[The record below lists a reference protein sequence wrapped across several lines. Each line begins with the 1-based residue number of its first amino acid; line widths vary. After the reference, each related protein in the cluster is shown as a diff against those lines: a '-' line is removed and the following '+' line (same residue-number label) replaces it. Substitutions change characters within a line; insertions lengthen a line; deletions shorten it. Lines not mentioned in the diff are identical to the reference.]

1 VPYGSAVQTR
11 IEADSQRER
20 AAAAAMPGF
29 ARAAS
34 LAGAVVVVGGAVG
47 WLWLRH
53 WGRVPFRV
61 PSQPWYHCFP
71 FYVFPHPVV
80 ALAWAAVALPIALAV
95 AAGVIVMAG
104 ARIRWRLRLAC
115 SAVAVF
121 VLALAVAAVGGG
133 PRAWW
138 APFNYAG
145 EYPAGAH
152 LVDAIPLFLRRFA
165 TLLPELPSHAR
176 GHPAGAMV
184 LYGLVSRVHA
194 GLMAAAVATV
204 AIGALGVV
212 AAGALSRDELGE
224 RAGRL
229 AVALWCLSP
238 GVVLYVATSADAVFA
253 TVLGLAALAAHRG
266 LLRRSWGWTLI
277 GGVLLWADSM
287 LTYSAVLLVVF
298 LLVRATGRLRS
309 ERAWVT
315 RWAAATGAVVIG
327 LVVALWLWTGYEPL
341 AVVRAAHR
349 AYLAAPGSARRPTPP
364 WIPGDLVAFGGM
376 LGVPLLGALAAR
388 AVAVVRERAWA
399 SVDAAALATL
409 LAASSW
415 GFSRGEVER
424 IFQFLVPLVL
434 VPVTRQL
441 LAWRVRPRAVGILLL
456 AQTLAV
462 QTLFATRW

>member
-1 VPYGSAVQTR
+1 VHGQARTQIPG
-11 IEADSQRER
+11 ER
-20 AAAAAMPGF
+20 KRGESGAPGPAAPA
-29 ARAAS
+29 
-34 LAGAVVVVGGAVG
+34 LAWATWLACAVVVAGGALG

-53 WGRVPFRV
+53 WGRIPFRV

-71 FYVFPHPVV
+71 FYVFPHPEV
-80 ALAWAAVALPIALAV
+80 AWAWAAVALPVALAV
-95 AAGVIVMAG
+95 AAGVILMVG
-104 ARIRWRLRLAC
+104 GRIRWPLRLAC
-115 SAVAVF
+115 SALVLFA
-121 VLALAVAAVGGG
+121 LALAVAALGGG

-138 APFNYAG
+138 APFDSTG
-145 EYPAGAH
+145 EYPAAAR
-152 LVDAIPLFLRRFA
+152 LVGAIPQFLRRFPA
-165 TLLPELPSHAR
+165 LLPELPTHAQ

-184 LYGLVSRVHA
+184 FYGLVARVRP
-194 GLMAAAVATV
+194 GLPAAAVATV
-204 AIGALGVV
+204 AVGALGVV

-253 TVLGLAALAAHRG
+253 TVLGLAALSTHRG
-266 LLRRSWGWTLI
+266 LLRRSWGWTLT
-277 GGVLLWADSM
+277 GGVLLWAGSM
-287 LTYSAVLLVVF
+287 LSYAAVLLVVF
-298 LLVRATGRLRS
+298 LGIRAAGRLRS

-315 RWAAATGAVVIG
+315 RWAAATAAVVIG
-327 LVVALWLWTGYEPL
+327 LAVVLWLGAGYDPL
-341 AVVRAAHR
+341 AAVRAVHH
-349 AYLAAPGSARRPTPP
+349 AYQAAPGSGRRPALP
-364 WIPGDLVAFGGM
+364 WIPGDVLAFGGM
-376 LGVPLLGALAAR
+376 LGIPLLGALAAR
-388 AVAVVRERAWA
+388 AVALVRERAWT
-399 SVDAAALATL
+399 SVDAAAVATL

-441 LAWRVRPRAVGILLL
+441 LAWRARPQVVGALLV

>member
-1 VPYGSAVQTR
+1 VRTKTGIATQQEP
-11 IEADSQRER
+11 
-20 AAAAAMPGF
+20 AAAAATRF
-29 ARAAS
+29 ARATW
-34 LAGAVVVVGGAVG
+34 LACGVVVVGGALG

-53 WGRVPFRV
+53 WGRVPFSV

-80 ALAWAAVALPIALAV
+80 AWAWAAVALPVALAV
-95 AAGVIVMAG
+95 AAGVIAMA
-104 ARIRWRLRLAC
+104 AAPVRWPLRLAC
-115 SAVAVF
+115 SAVALF
-121 VLALAVAAVGGG
+121 VLALAVAALGGG

-138 APFNYAG
+138 APFDYDG

-152 LVDAIPLFLRRFA
+152 LVGAIPLFLRRFA
-165 TLLPELPSHAR
+165 TLLPELPSHAQ

-184 LYGLVSRVHA
+184 FYGLVARVRP
-194 GLMAAAVATV
+194 GVPAAAVATV
-204 AIGALGVV
+204 AAGALGV
-212 AAGALSRDELGE
+212 AATGALSRDELGE

-266 LLRRSWGWTLI
+266 LLRRSWGWTVA
-277 GGVLLWADSM
+277 GGVLLWAGSM

-298 LLVRATGRLRS
+298 LLIRAIGRLRP
-309 ERAWVT
+309 EPRWVA
-315 RWAAATGAVVIG
+315 RWAAGTAVVVIG
-327 LVVALWLWTGYEPL
+327 AALALRLGTGYDPL
-341 AVVRAAHR
+341 AAARAAHR
-349 AYLAAPGSARRPTPP
+349 AYQAAPGSARRPALP
-364 WIPGDLVAFGGM
+364 WVPGDLLAFGGM

-388 AVAVVRERAWA
+388 AFAVARERAWA
-399 SVDAAALATL
+399 SLDAAAIATL
-409 LAASSW
+409 LAAASW

-424 IFQFLVPLVL
+424 IFQFLVPLAL

-441 LAWRVRPRAVGILLL
+441 LAWRVRAPVVGALLL

-462 QTLFATRW
+462 QVLFATRW